1 MDLLRT
7 ITAPLRSADTYR
19 RWVHLVL
26 GGALFVPV
34 LVAFLVLFSLGRS
47 DPGGSVSTT
56 AGILA
61 IAAAAVTAGTAV
73 LLPGVRTQQHALTR
87 TLVGGP
93 LADDPVVPQPSGRAR
108 PREAVWLALHLL
120 VGFGVSFVTMIA
132 LTEAA
137 LLALAPL
144 AQEPVTLIG
153 GRLWALDA
161 PTGTARWLAPLLGGA
176 LVLLLVHLVALVGA
190 GAARLA
196 PVLLGPSTTDRLA
209 TAQARADRLEG
220 RDQLASELHDSIGHA
235 LSVVALQAGAAAR
248 VLDDDPAFARRAL
261 GAIAEQARIAAAE
274 LDHVLG
280 ALREGSSST
289 APQRTLHE
297 LPTLV
302 DTARTAGAELT
313 LDRSG
318 SPESVPPA
326 VSREAYRLAQE
337 GITNA
342 LRHGVEGAPI
352 AVELRIEDRQL
363 HLRITNPVAPRSR
376 RRDAGGLGL
385 TNMRERV
392 RVLGGDLEAGLD
404 HDTWQLAATLPYGAI
419 R

>member
-1 MDLLRT
+1 M
-7 ITAPLRSADTYR
+7 TAPLRSADTYR

-47 DPGGSVSTT
+47 DPNGTVSTT

-61 IAAAAVTAGTAV
+61 MATAALTAGAAV
-73 LLPGVRTQQHALTR
+73 LLPGVRTQQHALAR

-93 LADDPVVPQPSGRAR
+93 LADDPVAPGPTGRAR

-120 VGFGVSFVTMIA
+120 VGFGVSFVTMLA

-144 AQEPVTLIG
+144 TPEPVTLIA
-153 GRLWALDA
+153 GRLWAIEA
-161 PTGTARWLAPLLGGA
+161 PTGAARWLAPLLGGV
-176 LVLLLVHLVALVGA
+176 LVLALIHVVALVGA
-190 GAARLA
+190 GAARFA
-196 PVLLGPSTTDRLA
+196 PVLLGPSAADRLA

-220 RDQLASELHDSIGHA
+220 RDQLAGELHDSIGHA

-261 GAIAEQARIAAAE
+261 VAIAEQARTAAAE

-280 ALREGSSST
+280 ALREGGSGT
-289 APQRTLHE
+289 APQRTLDE

-318 SPESVPPA
+318 SPDTVPPA

-342 LRHGVEGAPI
+342 LRHGVDGAPI
-352 AVELRIEDRQL
+352 EVELRIEDQQL
-363 HLRITNPVAPRSR
+363 HLRITNPVAR
-376 RRDAGGLGL
+376 RGRGRDAGGVGL
-385 TNMRERV
+385 TSMRERI
-392 RVLGGDLEAGLD
+392 RVLGGDLDAGLD
-404 HDTWQLAATLPYGAI
+404 HDTWQLAATIPYGAS